1 MPVSIETLLRES
13 PEMPN
18 FRNLEVVETEKG
30 QEGTF
35 SQESE
40 SISSRRE
47 DVPGAAAV
55 QKRRVCWKATSSLGE
70 CSSTE
75 EGAMPTSHCLCGV
88 SSRP

>member
-1 MPVSIETLLRES
+1 MPVSIENLLRQS

-18 FRNLEVVETEKG
+18 FRNLEMVETEKG
-30 QEGTF
+30 QEGNF

-55 QKRRVCWKATSSLGE
+55 QKEGCVGRPPAAWGSVPVQRRGPRQQATVCVG
-70 CSSTE
+70 
-75 EGAMPTSHCLCGV
+75 
-88 SSRP
+88 